1 MMNMTNLL
9 EQEQLEKDVKDIIW
23 VLDRM
28 IARGEQYT
36 EAYDILVNKLERQEK
51 RIVEIKKQNG
61 IF

>member
-1 MMNMTNLL
+1 
-9 EQEQLEKDVKDIIW
+9 
-23 VLDRM
+23 M

>member
-1 MMNMTNLL
+1 MRNLL
-9 EQEQLEKDVKDIIW
+9 EQEQLEKDVKDIIC

-28 IARGEQYT
+28 IAKGEQYT

>member
-1 MMNMTNLL
+1 MRNLL

-28 IARGEQYT
+28 IAKGEQYT

-51 RIVEIKKQNG
+51 RIVEIKNKMEY
-61 IF
+61 FK

>member
-1 MMNMTNLL
+1 MTNLL

-28 IARGEQYT
+28 ISRGEQYT

-51 RIVEIKKQNG
+51 RIIEIKKQNG